1 MSDSIRDLYQQ
12 VILDH
17 SKKPKN
23 FRIIEHCSHHATGQ
37 NPLCGDQLVIFLQM
51 EKNIISDISF
61 KGDGC
66 AISKASASIMTET
79 IKGKTKE
86 EALSIFKLFH
96 NLVTTGEEDSADLGK
111 LKVMAGVH
119 KYPVRV
125 KCASLCWH
133 TLKNALEESTETA
146 ITE

>member
-1 MSDSIRDLYQQ
+1 MSDGLRDLYQQ

-17 SKKPKN
+17 NQKPRN
-23 FRIIEHCSHHATGQ
+23 FRIIEDHTHSANGQ
-37 NPLCGDQLVIFLQM
+37 NPLCGDQLMVFV
-51 EKNIISDISF
+51 KISDSVVTDLSF
-61 KGDGC
+61 KGNGC

-79 IKGKTKE
+79 VKGKTKA
-86 EALSIFKLFH
+86 EALELFDEFH
-96 NLVTTGEEDSADLGK
+96 NLVTTGEQGSKELGK

-119 KYPVRV
+119 KYPARV

-133 TLKNALEESTETA
+133 TLKNALENSGETA

>member
-86 EALSIFKLFH
+86 EALSIFKSFH